1 MPQAITLASRLSTS
15 LWWLPAALLLS
26 ALSTGAAELPTDDY
40 RIHPGDKI
48 VVGVY
53 DDPKLLPQ
61 ELTIAPDGKF
71 SYPLIGDVIAK
82 GKTQDQ
88 LRVEMETRLKKYI
101 ADPSVTL
108 AVTDVK
114 GNVAYVIGQVNKPG
128 TIEMNPAV
136 TVLQALAI
144 AGGLNAYAKGDSII
158 VIRKSPSG
166 QGVLRFHYGLVTS
179 GRELDQNIE
188 LQSGDVVVV
197 P

>member
-1 MPQAITLASRLSTS
+1 MPQSTILASRSTML
-15 LWWLPAALLLS
+15 LWWLATTLLFLALS
-26 ALSTGAAELPTDDY
+26 ARAADVAEGDY
-40 RIHPGDKI
+40 KIHPGDKI

-71 SYPLIGDVIAK
+71 SFPLIGDVIAK
-82 GKTQDQ
+82 GKSQDQ

-114 GNVAYVIGQVNKPG
+114 GNVTYVIGQVNKPG
-128 TIEMNPAV
+128 SIEMNPAV

-144 AGGLNAYAKGDSII
+144 AGGLNAYAKGDNII
-158 VIRKSPSG
+158 VIRNTPSG

-179 GRELDQNIE
+179 GRALEQNIE